1 MGHTKNNNYGYV
13 QAVIS
18 FLIILCTFFPYVE
31 DFIIG
36 SEYKLPAIT
45 SFTWFFTQETYT
57 GDKETHIGAFFVAFI
72 MLQILNIFVQT
83 KKNIGLVTIATSLF
97 GIIPIVLLNNFIGDL
112 ENEYNFHS
120 INYKYQFGFYFIVV
134 LMGAQILV
142 QLSAFFATLSNQYQG
157 TYTTPSKEPEKPKEQ
172 YTATVYAPQPKPQVT
187 QSTSDIEL
195 ERLKAEAEAL
205 RAEQARIKAEEER
218 ARLEKERIEKERLKE
233 EYRQLK
239 AQAEQLERE
248 RDLKKKDWRKNG

>member
-1 MGHTKNNNYGYV
+1 
-13 QAVIS
+13 
-18 FLIILCTFFPYVE
+18 
-31 DFIIG
+31 
-36 SEYKLPAIT
+36 
-45 SFTWFFTQETYT
+45 
-57 GDKETHIGAFFVAFI
+57 

-97 GIIPIVLLNNFIGDL
+97 GIIPIVLLNNFIDDL
-112 ENEYNFHS
+112 ETKFNFLS
-120 INYKYQFGFYFIVV
+120 INYKYQFGFYFIAV
-134 LMGAQILV
+134 LIGAQILV

-172 YTATVYAPQPKPQVT
+172 YKATMYAPQPQVT
-187 QSTSDIEL
+187 QPVSDSEL
-195 ERLKAEAEAL
+195 ERLRAEADAL

-248 RDLKKKDWRKNG
+248 RLEKERLEKERREKENLKKEIEELKKLLESQKKNQDSNL